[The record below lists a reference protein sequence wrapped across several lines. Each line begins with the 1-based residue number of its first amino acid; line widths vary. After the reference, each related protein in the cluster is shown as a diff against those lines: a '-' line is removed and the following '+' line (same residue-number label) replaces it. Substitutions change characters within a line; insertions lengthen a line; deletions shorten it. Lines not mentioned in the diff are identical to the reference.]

1 MGLFKKWFHFLK
13 GKKKEEYRE
22 EEQEQQEN
30 QVLSRDSVNL
40 RDQGQRMNYVRSC
53 LEQIKD
59 AQDEIGQ
66 LTKEYGM
73 VTSYLTDA
81 EEIEALP
88 ALEKQ
93 ELNRI
98 ADKIVAYEKEKNLYE
113 RQRAGMSDA
122 QFHQMERMEEQVE
135 EGIAKLNEAEAY
147 QEKIR
152 QDMRRLSG
160 EKHAFQYRKHDLQNL
175 MVNMRGMLIITS
187 FAFITCMVILLLLQV
202 MLEMDIRIGYI
213 LTAGATAFAV
223 FFIYLK

>member
-98 ADKIVAYEKEKNLYE
+98 ADKMVAYEK
-113 RQRAGMSDA
+113 
-122 QFHQMERMEEQVE
+122 
-135 EGIAKLNEAEAY
+135 
-147 QEKIR
+147 
-152 QDMRRLSG
+152 
-160 EKHAFQYRKHDLQNL
+160 
-175 MVNMRGMLIITS
+175 
-187 FAFITCMVILLLLQV
+187 
-202 MLEMDIRIGYI
+202 
-213 LTAGATAFAV
+213 
-223 FFIYLK
+223 